1 MYKFLKEFF
10 LFRNKKNKITYI
22 FNFSDYESFICS
34 LKDEEIIGVDTE
46 FDWRTTYFPKI
57 CLLQISTKED
67 NYILDCISLNNLEEL
82 KGILESKD
90 VLKIFHSVRSDSTVL
105 SKCLNIKLQNVFDVQ
120 QAEKLIS
127 NGEILNYGYLVKKYI
142 GITLDK
148 KETNS
153 NWLRRPLTESQIN
166 YAAEDVN
173 FLIDIFEFQ
182 RKVLSENELR
192 MAFEYSDL
200 ENSLGK
206 ENLAELRLHKKKNKL
221 SIKEQK
227 IFMWREKKAEYE
239 NVPPNY
245 IFKEKYI
252 SHLAKESLRSSTNL
266 KKNLFKIMGDSK
278 YVEEFILRFK

>member
-239 NVPPNY
+239 NIPPNY
-245 IFKEKYI
+245 IFKEKHI
-252 SHLAKESLRSSTNL
+252 SHLAKESLRNSTNL
-266 KKNLFKIMGDSK
+266 KKSLFKIMGDSK
-278 YVEEFILRFK
+278 YVDEFILKFK

>member
-90 VLKIFHSVRSDSTVL
+90 ILKIFHSVRSDSTVL

-239 NVPPNY
+239 NIPPNY
-245 IFKEKYI
+245 IFKEKHI
-252 SHLAKESLRSSTNL
+252 SHLAKESLRNSTNL
-266 KKNLFKIMGDSK
+266 KKSLFKIMGDSK
-278 YVEEFILRFK
+278 YVDEFILKFK